1 MGPKR
6 FVVQSFLKDLKK
18 STCLSKMSQGIFFHK
33 YANLV
38 GDQLIALANILE
50 VLIWN
55 NI

>member
-18 STCLSKMSQGIFFHK
+18 STCLSKMSQDIFFHK

-38 GDQLIALANILE
+38 GNQLIVFGQYSSSVDLE
-50 VLIWN
+50 
-55 NI
+55 